1 MATEE
6 QRREAKRRQAK
17 ARQEPVDDLN
27 VDPMVPTADPV
38 GYVAPETEQGPT
50 NLRGEFSEQGF
61 DLAGQASLQGGGVV
75 DVPDQIALYSEDGL
89 QVPIPQIVQQALEF
103 AGDFG
108 AFTGGLAT
116 GSMGY
121 VVGGMADLAVKA
133 GMSETGARRLAR
145 DIMAMPDAFA
155 GSLGT
160 IARSP
165 MKSGGAGR
173 TGFVADKLPER
184 ITKGNIDKTIDT
196 FTDAEKNALKE
207 AAGPIEAPAVDVIQ
221 LTPVELG
228 TLLREASKG
237 GRGSQAAIEKLA
249 REAKTNPEAAAA
261 AERLGI
267 DLPPDVL
274 SDNPL
279 LKNAAAMTRD
289 IKASEAA
296 ARFEVVVDEAA
307 TAAQEAM
314 GAIDATQDISLVSA
328 NIFTKLTEAQAALK
342 KTDGD
347 LHTLVDK
354 QIPPSTIVS
363 PNNMMELFD
372 KTVKKL
378 GGLDNL
384 SSQEMSLLN
393 KITNPDTPL
402 TYFALRREM
411 TAIGK
416 AIEKGE
422 GPYGNIDQTA
432 LRSIYRA
439 MASDRTLVAESIG
452 GSELRKTLNLANR
465 TTVQR
470 KELEKRI
477 VKSFGKDLQGSI
489 ASELTKAINLGA
501 KGNVSGL
508 NRILKALPPEL
519 RREAIA
525 TAINV
530 VSIDKGARGLD
541 FGFAQFSTVM
551 GGLKRNSD
559 VYKKIID
566 VLGPDS
572 SQFLDDLLEVSKRIT
587 EARGRVSQT
596 GKANQA
602 LIAEG
607 LTAENIF
614 KQVLD
619 TSIGRR
625 VVRGAAAGGGM
636 VSGGPAGGMAADAI
650 TDVLLSP
657 GKTDRVSAAGNL
669 LNSAAFKSLVDA
681 DFAANQV
688 ALQTALDKLEKSPAY
703 KRWLKSVGMSPDA
716 GSGILRGAAQNI
728 TQTAIVAGADGEIT
742 PPEVEETVEEVD
754 VSQSPA
760 LQSLIKTTNSSV
772 LNEFR

>member
-1 MATEE
+1 MSESDDLL
-6 QRREAKRRQAK
+6 REALLAQAML
-17 ARQEPVDDLN
+17 AQQELKSKTQP

-121 VVGGMADLAVKA
+121 VVGGMADLMVKA
-133 GMSETGARRLAR
+133 GMSESGAKRLAR
-145 DIMAMPDAFA
+145 DIMAGPDAFA
-155 GSLGT
+155 GMLG
-160 IARSP
+160 
-165 MKSGGAGR
+165 
-173 TGFVADKLPER
+173 GFAKPR
-184 ITKGNIDKTIDT
+184 GSRGNIDKTIDT

-207 AAGPIEAPAVDVIQ
+207 AAGPIAAPDVDMIQ
-221 LTPVELG
+221 LSPLELG
-228 TLLREASKG
+228 TLLQQASKG

-296 ARFEVVVDEAA
+296 RQFEAVVINASNAADEAM
-307 TAAQEAM
+307 AAINGSPDLASVSERVLSSLT
-314 GAIDATQDISLVSA
+314 ATQ
-328 NIFTKLTEAQAALK
+328 TALK
-342 KTDGD
+342 NGARSLYDD
-347 LHTLVDK
+347 VDAQVPK
-354 QIPPSTIVS
+354 SALAS
-363 PNNMMELFD
+363 PNN
-372 KTVKKL
+372 TVKLLNNLSEEL

-384 SSQEMSLLN
+384 SSNEKLLFD
-393 KITNPDTPL
+393 KLTNPDTPL
-402 TYFALRREM
+402 TYAALVRLKQD
-411 TAIGK
+411 IGRGL
-416 AIEKGE
+416 ERGQ
-422 GPYGNIDQTA
+422 GPYGDVNQGALKRIYGALAEDQLLTVGQIGGPD
-432 LRSIYRA
+432 LRSK
-439 MASDRTLVAESIG
+439 
-452 GSELRKTLNLANR
+452 LRLANQ
-465 TTVQR
+465 TTAKQ
-470 KELEKRI
+470 KAFEQRI
-477 VKSFGKDLQGSI
+477 VSAFGKDLDGSI
-489 ASELTKAINLGA
+489 ASKLRQSITAGTRGDI
-501 KGNVSGL
+501 SGL
-508 NRILKALPPEL
+508 NRILKTIPQEL
-519 RREAIA
+519 QREAIA
-525 TAINV
+525 TAIN
-530 VSIDKGARGLD
+530 SLSLPGGATDLP
-541 FGFAQFSTVM
+541 FGFAEFAKTIK
-551 GGLKRNSD
+551 GLKKNKP
-559 VYKKIID
+559 VYNKVIS

-572 SQFLDDLLEVSKRIT
+572 NQFLNDLLTISQRIT

-614 KQVLD
+614 KRVFD

-625 VVRGAAAGGGM
+625 VVRGAAAGGGV

-650 TDVLLSP
+650 TDVLMSV

-703 KRWLKSVGMSPDA
+703 KRWLKSVDMTPIA
-716 GSGILRGAAQNI
+716 GRNLL
-728 TQTAIVAGADGEIT
+728 QTAIVAGADGEIT
-742 PPEVEETVEEVD
+742 PPVVEEPVEEVD
-754 VSQSPA
+754 VSTSPA
-760 LQSLIKTTNSSV
+760 LQSLINNMDPSV
-772 LNEFR
+772 LNKLQ

>member
-1 MATEE
+1 MSESDDLL
-6 QRREAKRRQAK
+6 REALLAQAML
-17 ARQEPVDDLN
+17 AQQELKSKTQP

-121 VVGGMADLAVKA
+121 VVGGMADLMVKA
-133 GMSETGARRLAR
+133 GMSESGAKRLAR
-145 DIMAMPDAFA
+145 DIMAGPDAFA
-155 GSLGT
+155 GMLG
-160 IARSP
+160 
-165 MKSGGAGR
+165 
-173 TGFVADKLPER
+173 GFAKPR
-184 ITKGNIDKTIDT
+184 GSRGNIDKTIDT

-207 AAGPIEAPAVDVIQ
+207 AAGPIAAPDVDMIQ
-221 LTPVELG
+221 LSPLELG
-228 TLLREASKG
+228 TLLQQASKG

-296 ARFEVVVDEAA
+296 RQFEAVVINASNAADEAM
-307 TAAQEAM
+307 AAINGSPDLASVSERVLSSLT
-314 GAIDATQDISLVSA
+314 ATQ
-328 NIFTKLTEAQAALK
+328 TALK
-342 KTDGD
+342 NGARSLYDD
-347 LHTLVDK
+347 VDAQVPK
-354 QIPPSTIVS
+354 SALAS
-363 PNNMMELFD
+363 PNN
-372 KTVKKL
+372 TVKLLNNLSEEL

-384 SSQEMSLLN
+384 SSNEKLLFD
-393 KITNPDTPL
+393 KLTNPDTPL
-402 TYFALRREM
+402 TYAALVRLKQD
-411 TAIGK
+411 IGRGL
-416 AIEKGE
+416 ERGQ
-422 GPYGNIDQTA
+422 GPYGDVNQGALKRIYGALAEDQLLTVGQIGGPD
-432 LRSIYRA
+432 LRSK
-439 MASDRTLVAESIG
+439 
-452 GSELRKTLNLANR
+452 LRLANQ
-465 TTVQR
+465 TTAKQ
-470 KELEKRI
+470 KAFEQRI
-477 VKSFGKDLQGSI
+477 VSAFGKDLDGSI
-489 ASELTKAINLGA
+489 ASKLRQSITAGTRGDI
-501 KGNVSGL
+501 SGL
-508 NRILKALPPEL
+508 NRILKTIPQEL
-519 RREAIA
+519 QREAIA
-525 TAINV
+525 TAIN
-530 VSIDKGARGLD
+530 SLSLPGGATDLP
-541 FGFAQFSTVM
+541 FGFAEFAKTIK
-551 GGLKRNSD
+551 GLKKNKP
-559 VYKKIID
+559 VYNKVIS

-572 SQFLDDLLEVSKRIT
+572 NQFLNDLLTISQRIT

-614 KQVLD
+614 KRVFD

-625 VVRGAAAGGGM
+625 VVRGAAAGGGV

-650 TDVLLSP
+650 TDVLMSV

-669 LNSAAFKSLVDA
+669 LNSASFKSLVDA

-703 KRWLKSVGMSPDA
+703 KRWLKSVDMTPIA
-716 GSGILRGAAQNI
+716 GRNLL
-728 TQTAIVAGADGEIT
+728 QTAIVAGADGEIT
-742 PPEVEETVEEVD
+742 PPVVEEPVEEVD
-754 VSQSPA
+754 VSTSPA
-760 LQSLIKTTNSSV
+760 LQSLINNMDPSV
-772 LNEFR
+772 LNKLQ

>member
-1 MATEE
+1 MSESDDLL
-6 QRREAKRRQAK
+6 REALLAQAML
-17 ARQEPVDDLN
+17 AQQELKSKTQP

-121 VVGGMADLAVKA
+121 VVGGMADLMVKA
-133 GMSETGARRLAR
+133 GMSESGAKRLAR
-145 DIMAMPDAFA
+145 DIMAGPDAFA
-155 GSLGT
+155 GMLG
-160 IARSP
+160 
-165 MKSGGAGR
+165 
-173 TGFVADKLPER
+173 GFAKPR
-184 ITKGNIDKTIDT
+184 GSRGNIDKTVNT

-207 AAGPIEAPAVDVIQ
+207 AAGPIAAPDVDMIQ
-221 LTPVELG
+221 LSPLELG
-228 TLLREASKG
+228 TLLQQASKG

-296 ARFEVVVDEAA
+296 RQFEAVVINASNAADEAM
-307 TAAQEAM
+307 AAINGSPDLASVSERVLSSLT
-314 GAIDATQDISLVSA
+314 ATQ
-328 NIFTKLTEAQAALK
+328 TALK
-342 KTDGD
+342 NGARSLYDD
-347 LHTLVDK
+347 VDAQVPK
-354 QIPPSTIVS
+354 SALAS
-363 PNNMMELFD
+363 PNN
-372 KTVKKL
+372 TVKLLNNLSEEL

-384 SSQEMSLLN
+384 SSNEKLLFD
-393 KITNPDTPL
+393 KLTNPDTPL
-402 TYFALRREM
+402 TYAALVRLKQD
-411 TAIGK
+411 IGRGL
-416 AIEKGE
+416 ERGQ
-422 GPYGNIDQTA
+422 GPYGDVNQGALKRIYGALAEDQLLTVDQIGGPD
-432 LRSIYRA
+432 LRSK
-439 MASDRTLVAESIG
+439 
-452 GSELRKTLNLANR
+452 LRLANQ
-465 TTVQR
+465 TTAKQ
-470 KELEKRI
+470 KAFEKRI
-477 VKSFGKDLQGSI
+477 VSAFGKDLDGSI
-489 ASELTKAINLGA
+489 ASKLRQSITAGTRGDI
-501 KGNVSGL
+501 SGL
-508 NRILKALPPEL
+508 NRILKTIPQEL
-519 RREAIA
+519 QREAIA
-525 TAINV
+525 TAIN
-530 VSIDKGARGLD
+530 SLSLPGGATDLP
-541 FGFAQFSTVM
+541 FGFAEFAKTIK
-551 GGLKRNSD
+551 GLKKNKP
-559 VYKKIID
+559 VYNKVIS

-572 SQFLDDLLEVSKRIT
+572 NQFLNDLLTISQRIT

-614 KQVLD
+614 KRVFD

-625 VVRGAAAGGGM
+625 VVRGAAAGGGV

-650 TDVLLSP
+650 TDVLMSV

-669 LNSAAFKSLVDA
+669 LNSASFKSLVDA

-703 KRWLKSVGMSPDA
+703 KRWLKSVEMTPGA
-716 GSGILRGAAQNI
+716 GRNLL
-728 TQTAIVAGADGEIT
+728 QTSIVAGADGEIS
-742 PPEVEETVEEVD
+742 PPVVEDTLEDVD
-754 VSQSPA
+754 VSTSPA
-760 LQSLIKTTNSSV
+760 LQSLIESV
-772 LNEFR
+772 NPALLNN

>member
-1 MATEE
+1 MSESDDLL
-6 QRREAKRRQAK
+6 REALLAQAML
-17 ARQEPVDDLN
+17 AQQELKSKTQP

-121 VVGGMADLAVKA
+121 VVGGMADLMVKA
-133 GMSETGARRLAR
+133 GMSESGAKRLAR
-145 DIMAMPDAFA
+145 DIMAGPDAFA
-155 GSLGT
+155 GMLG
-160 IARSP
+160 
-165 MKSGGAGR
+165 
-173 TGFVADKLPER
+173 GFAKPR
-184 ITKGNIDKTIDT
+184 GSRGNIDKTIDT

-207 AAGPIEAPAVDVIQ
+207 AAGPIAAPDVDMIQ
-221 LTPVELG
+221 LSPLELG
-228 TLLREASKG
+228 TLLQQASKG

-296 ARFEVVVDEAA
+296 RQFEAVVINASNAADEAM
-307 TAAQEAM
+307 AAINGSPDLASVSERVLSSLT
-314 GAIDATQDISLVSA
+314 ATQ
-328 NIFTKLTEAQAALK
+328 TALK
-342 KTDGD
+342 NGARSLYDD
-347 LHTLVDK
+347 VDAQVPK
-354 QIPPSTIVS
+354 SALAS
-363 PNNMMELFD
+363 PNN
-372 KTVKKL
+372 TVKLLNNLSEEL

-384 SSQEMSLLN
+384 SSNEKLLFD
-393 KITNPDTPL
+393 KLTNPDTPL
-402 TYFALRREM
+402 TYAALVRLKQD
-411 TAIGK
+411 IGRGL
-416 AIEKGE
+416 ERGQ
-422 GPYGNIDQTA
+422 GPYGDVNQGALKRIYGALAEDQLLTVGQIGGPD
-432 LRSIYRA
+432 LRSK
-439 MASDRTLVAESIG
+439 
-452 GSELRKTLNLANR
+452 LRLANQ
-465 TTVQR
+465 TTAKQ
-470 KELEKRI
+470 KAFEQRI
-477 VKSFGKDLQGSI
+477 VSAFGKDLDGSI
-489 ASELTKAINLGA
+489 ASKLRQSITAGTRGDI
-501 KGNVSGL
+501 SGL
-508 NRILKALPPEL
+508 NRILKTIPQEL
-519 RREAIA
+519 QREAIA
-525 TAINV
+525 TAIN
-530 VSIDKGARGLD
+530 SLSLPGGATDLP
-541 FGFAQFSTVM
+541 FGFAEFAKTIK
-551 GGLKRNSD
+551 GLKKNKP
-559 VYKKIID
+559 VYNKVIS

-572 SQFLDDLLEVSKRIT
+572 NQFLNDLLTISQRIT

-614 KQVLD
+614 KRVFD

-625 VVRGAAAGGGM
+625 VVRGAAAGGGV

-650 TDVLLSP
+650 TDVLMSA

-669 LNSAAFKSLVDA
+669 LNSASFKSLVDA

-703 KRWLKSVGMSPDA
+703 KRWLKSVDMTPIA
-716 GSGILRGAAQNI
+716 GRNLL
-728 TQTAIVAGADGEIT
+728 QTAIVAGADGEIT
-742 PPEVEETVEEVD
+742 PPVVEEPVEEVD
-754 VSQSPA
+754 VSTSPA
-760 LQSLIKTTNSSV
+760 LQSLINNMDPSV
-772 LNEFR
+772 LNKLQ